1 MKIIFVCLIFWV
13 LSSSCR
19 LMHRDKDGAIIKVNA
34 ICFDKNLTFGVAE
47 ITKSHSLSIA
57 FSESVQFDAPNAG
70 YSRYKITSGFA
81 LLLCEAGLEY
91 NLYAYDIL
99 NRKMSKYI
107 VPRFAEYID
116 FAFSSNGNKLA
127 VYSPFANE
135 GEFIF
140 LMEVVDGENK
150 FALKRKVG
158 VKYASLDGMFFDANN
173 KLNILAFDEAFS
185 LFELMIKPEWLYVN
199 LILIRI
205 DGRMYIFSVNL

>member
-1 MKIIFVCLIFWV
+1 MGRC
-13 LSSSCR
+13 
-19 LMHRDKDGAIIKVNA
+19 H
-34 ICFDKNLTFGVAE
+34 
-47 ITKSHSLSIA
+47 
-57 FSESVQFDAPNAG
+57 
-70 YSRYKITSGFA
+70 
-81 LLLCEAGLEY
+81 
-91 NLYAYDIL
+91 
-99 NRKMSKYI
+99 I

-173 KLNILAFDEAFS
+173 KLTCLAD
-185 LFELMIKPEWLYVN
+185 
-199 LILIRI
+199 
-205 DGRMYIFSVNL
+205 